1 MARGGYRQP
10 TNPAPVSGP
19 GALSQRTDG
28 GPGATQGAR
37 YVSGLPYGE
46 GKELMNIQQSA
57 PLAAAPGIEQ
67 SRTPMASASA
77 AASIIPM
84 NAPTQ
89 RPDEPITFGA
99 DAGVGPGLS
108 SLGLPSVTERTVAQI
123 LSEVAQYD
131 TTGEVR
137 ALYERALLGG
147 F

>member
-1 MARGGYRQP
+1 MARGGNRP
-10 TNPAPVSGP
+10 TAPQNNPMNINGRGGNGQSG
-19 GALSQRTDG
+19 
-28 GPGATQGAR
+28 TQAAR

-46 GKELMNIQQSA
+46 GQELMQTQQSA

-77 AASIIPM
+77 AASLIPM

-89 RPDEPITFGA
+89 RPDEAITFGA
-99 DAGVGPGLS
+99 DAGVGPGLG

>member
-1 MARGGYRQP
+1 MARGGYRP
-10 TNPAPVSGP
+10 TAPQNNPMNVS
-19 GALSQRTDG
+19 ARG
-28 GPGATQGAR
+28 GNGQSGTQAAK

-46 GKELMNIQQSA
+46 GQELMNIQQSA

-77 AASIIPM
+77 AASLIPIS
-84 NAPTQ
+84 APTQ
-89 RPDEPITFGA
+89 RPDEAITFGA
-99 DAGVGPGLS
+99 DAGVGPGLG

>member
-1 MARGGYRQP
+1 MARGGMRP
-10 TNPAPVSGP
+10 TAPQNNPMNINGRGGNGQSG
-19 GALSQRTDG
+19 
-28 GPGATQGAR
+28 TQAAR

-46 GKELMNIQQSA
+46 GQELMQTQQSA
-57 PLAAAPGIEQ
+57 PLAAASSIEQ
-67 SRTPMASASA
+67 SNMPSGLASA

-89 RPDEPITFGA
+89 RPDEAITFGA
-99 DAGVGPGLS
+99 DTGVGPGLS
-108 SLGLPSVTERTVAQI
+108 SLGLPNMTERTVALI
-123 LSEVAQYD
+123 ISEVAQYD

>member
-1 MARGGYRQP
+1 MARGGNRP
-10 TNPAPVSGP
+10 TAPQNNPMNINGRGGNGQSG
-19 GALSQRTDG
+19 
-28 GPGATQGAR
+28 TQAAR

-46 GKELMNIQQSA
+46 GQELMQTQQSA

-67 SRTPMASASA
+67 SRTPMAPASA

-89 RPDEPITFGA
+89 RPDEAITFGA
-99 DAGVGPGLS
+99 DAGVGPGLG

>member
-1 MARGGYRQP
+1 MARGGNRP
-10 TNPAPVSGP
+10 TAPQNNPMNINGRGGNGQSG
-19 GALSQRTDG
+19 
-28 GPGATQGAR
+28 TQAAR

-46 GKELMNIQQSA
+46 GQELMQTQQSA
-57 PLAAAPGIEQ
+57 PLAAAPDIEQ

-77 AASIIPM
+77 AASLIPM

-99 DAGVGPGLS
+99 DAGVGPGLG

>member
-1 MARGGYRQP
+1 MARGGNRP
-10 TNPAPVSGP
+10 TAPQNNPMNISARGGNGQSG
-19 GALSQRTDG
+19 
-28 GPGATQGAR
+28 TQAAR

-46 GKELMNIQQSA
+46 GQELMQTQQSA

-89 RPDEPITFGA
+89 RPDEAITFGA
-99 DAGVGPGLS
+99 DAGVGPGLG

>member
-1 MARGGYRQP
+1 MARGGNRP
-10 TNPAPVSGP
+10 TAPQNNPMNINGRGGNGQSG
-19 GALSQRTDG
+19 
-28 GPGATQGAR
+28 TQAAK

-46 GKELMNIQQSA
+46 GQELMQTQQSA

-77 AASIIPM
+77 AASLIPM

-99 DAGVGPGLS
+99 DAGVGPGLG

>member
-1 MARGGYRQP
+1 MARGGNRP
-10 TNPAPVSGP
+10 TAPQNNPMNINGRGGNGQSG
-19 GALSQRTDG
+19 
-28 GPGATQGAR
+28 TQAAR

-46 GKELMNIQQSA
+46 GQELMQTQQSA

-89 RPDEPITFGA
+89 RPDEAITFGA
-99 DAGVGPGLS
+99 DAGVGPGLG

>member
-1 MARGGYRQP
+1 MARGGNRP
-10 TNPAPVSGP
+10 TAPQNNPMNISARGGNGQSG
-19 GALSQRTDG
+19 
-28 GPGATQGAR
+28 TQAAR

-46 GKELMNIQQSA
+46 GQELMQTQQSA

-77 AASIIPM
+77 AASLIPIS
-84 NAPTQ
+84 APTQ
-89 RPDEPITFGA
+89 RPDEAITFGA
-99 DAGVGPGLS
+99 DAGIGPGLN

>member
-1 MARGGYRQP
+1 MNISARGGNGQ
-10 TNPAPVSGP
+10 SG
-19 GALSQRTDG
+19 
-28 GPGATQGAR
+28 TQAAR

-46 GKELMNIQQSA
+46 GQELMQTQQSA

-77 AASIIPM
+77 AASLIPM

-89 RPDEPITFGA
+89 RPDEAITFGA
-99 DAGVGPGLS
+99 DAGVGPGLG

>member
-1 MARGGYRQP
+1 MARGGNRP
-10 TNPAPVSGP
+10 TAPQNNPMNINGRGGNGQSG
-19 GALSQRTDG
+19 
-28 GPGATQGAR
+28 TQAAR

-46 GKELMNIQQSA
+46 GQELMQTQQSA

-67 SRTPMASASA
+67 SRTPMASVSA

-89 RPDEPITFGA
+89 RPDEAITFGA
-99 DAGVGPGLS
+99 DAGVGPGLG

>member
-1 MARGGYRQP
+1 MARGGNRP
-10 TNPAPVSGP
+10 TAPQNNPMNINGRGGNGQSG
-19 GALSQRTDG
+19 
-28 GPGATQGAR
+28 TQAAR

-46 GKELMNIQQSA
+46 GQELMQTQQSA

-77 AASIIPM
+77 AASLIPM

-99 DAGVGPGLS
+99 DAGVGPGLG

>member
-1 MARGGYRQP
+1 MARGGNRP
-10 TNPAPVSGP
+10 TAPQNNPMNISARGGNGQSG
-19 GALSQRTDG
+19 
-28 GPGATQGAR
+28 TQAAR

-46 GKELMNIQQSA
+46 GQELMQTQQSA

-77 AASIIPM
+77 AASLIPM

-89 RPDEPITFGA
+89 RPDEAITFGA
-99 DAGVGPGLS
+99 DAGVGPGLG

>member
-1 MARGGYRQP
+1 MARGGNRP
-10 TNPAPVSGP
+10 TAPQNNPMNVNGRGGNGQSG
-19 GALSQRTDG
+19 
-28 GPGATQGAR
+28 TQAAR

-46 GKELMNIQQSA
+46 GQELMQTQQSA

-77 AASIIPM
+77 AASLIPM

-99 DAGVGPGLS
+99 DAGVGPGLG

-123 LSEVAQYD
+123 LSEIAQYD